1 MTETH
6 EVNADCCRASL
17 AAPLVLLRQ
26 MQGSW
31 VSIKGADVP
40 AKAKDQSLLYAP
52 THNQK

>member
-1 MTETH
+1 MSVTRRWLKCLDF
-6 EVNADCCRASL
+6 VC
-17 AAPLVLLRQ
+17 Q

-40 AKAKDQSLLYAP
+40 ATVEEQSLLYAP

>member
-1 MTETH
+1 MR
-6 EVNADCCRASL
+6 VARRLLNSL
-17 AAPLVLLRQ
+17 DFGCQ

-40 AKAKDQSLLYAP
+40 TTAEDQSLLYAP

>member
-1 MTETH
+1 MS
-6 EVNADCCRASL
+6 VARC
-17 AAPLVLLRQ
+17 LLKRLDFGCQ

-40 AKAKDQSLLYAP
+40 AELRAEDQSLLYAP

>member
-1 MTETH
+1 MS
-6 EVNADCCRASL
+6 VMRRWLNRLDFVC
-17 AAPLVLLRQ
+17 Q

-40 AKAKDQSLLYAP
+40 AAAEDQSLLYAP

>member
-1 MTETH
+1 MGDARRWLNRLDF
-6 EVNADCCRASL
+6 VC
-17 AAPLVLLRQ
+17 Q

-40 AKAKDQSLLYAP
+40 AAAEDQSLLYAP

>member
-1 MTETH
+1 MSVRPPFAEAFSF
-6 EVNADCCRASL
+6 VC
-17 AAPLVLLRQ
+17 Q

-40 AKAKDQSLLYAP
+40 AAAEDQSLLYAP

>member
-1 MTETH
+1 MSE
-6 EVNADCCRASL
+6 ARR
-17 AAPLVLLRQ
+17 LLNRLDFGCQ

>member
-1 MTETH
+1 MSYARRFAEPFSF
-6 EVNADCCRASL
+6 VC
-17 AAPLVLLRQ
+17 Q

-40 AKAKDQSLLYAP
+40 AIAAEDQSLLYAP

>member
-1 MTETH
+1 MSYARRWLNRLDF
-6 EVNADCCRASL
+6 VCR
-17 AAPLVLLRQ
+17 